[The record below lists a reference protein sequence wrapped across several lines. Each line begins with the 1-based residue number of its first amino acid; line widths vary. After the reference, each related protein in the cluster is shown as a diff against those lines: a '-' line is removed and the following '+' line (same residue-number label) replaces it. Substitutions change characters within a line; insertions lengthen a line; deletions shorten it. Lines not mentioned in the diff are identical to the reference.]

1 MQIVD
6 TNIFIDHLRGYR
18 SATAFFD
25 SLGEE
30 RIIFSA
36 VTEAELIAGKQC
48 ADINKKGEII
58 QFLGRWQKIDVTNPI
73 AVKAGDLTREHG
85 LELADSF
92 IAATALL
99 YKAELLTRNVKDF
112 QNIEGLTVKE
122 PYK

>member
-1 MQIVD
+1 M
-6 TNIFIDHLRGYR
+6 
-18 SATAFFD
+18 A
-25 SLGEE
+25 
-30 RIIFSA
+30 
-36 VTEAELIAGKQC
+36 
-48 ADINKKGEII
+48 
-58 QFLGRWQKIDVTNPI
+58 KIDVTNPI